1 MITCKTNKRQ
11 KFPPPNPFLFAFYL
25 KRIRSFGFWAFT
37 PNSSALCP
45 KQNKQNLILFLAK
58 LQSSAEDC
66 NDVEKGE
73 KDINPPNPLYTKG
86 VITKSPQL
94 SKMGAGN
101 KSPPCIRG
109 IKGV

>member
-1 MITCKTNKRQ
+1 M
-11 KFPPPNPFLFAFYL
+11 

-86 VITKSPQL
+86 AEKNPPNPLYTKGVITKSPQL

>member
-1 MITCKTNKRQ
+1 
-11 KFPPPNPFLFAFYL
+11 L

-86 VITKSPQL
+86 AEKKFLNLPTGRQAPFTKEAEKKVPL
-94 SKMGAGN
+94 A
-101 KSPPCIRG
+101 
-109 IKGV
+109 